1 MHVHRRLS
9 FRMTLSGAGIG
20 LLWGVVLRLWMRFI
34 AVTPEFSASGT
45 GFILGASLIVGATL
59 GWARYRRQAGGRG
72 WWRLTMLSL
81 LLLGAGGAVM
91 WPSVVL
97 GAVAIGRRRPR
108 WLVLILA
115 AAAIGFQVPVM
126 QEAVFDAWWFDTP
139 DMVIAVTWYVPMI
152 TIEAWAFSVVF
163 APRALGTES
172 AELVQT

>member
-1 MHVHRRLS
+1 MNGHRRLS
-9 FRMTLSGAGIG
+9 LRMTLSGAGIG

-45 GFILGASLIVGATL
+45 GFILGASLIVGAAL

-108 WLVLILA
+108 WLVLILR
-115 AAAIGFQVPVM
+115 QLP
-126 QEAVFDAWWFDTP
+126 
-139 DMVIAVTWYVPMI
+139 
-152 TIEAWAFSVVF
+152 
-163 APRALGTES
+163 
-172 AELVQT
+172 